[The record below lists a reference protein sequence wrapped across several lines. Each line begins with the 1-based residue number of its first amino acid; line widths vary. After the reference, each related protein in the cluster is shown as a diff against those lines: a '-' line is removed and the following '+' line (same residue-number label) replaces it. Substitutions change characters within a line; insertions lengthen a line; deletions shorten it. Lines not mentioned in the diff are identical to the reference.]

1 MVRKGVCVWG
11 GESKIIFFYKFKHSL
26 YFIMYI
32 FYTLN

>member
-1 MVRKGVCVWG
+1 MVRKGVCG
-11 GESKIIFFYKFKHSL
+11 GGGGKIIFFYKFKHSL